1 VNEKVLNLTYRVRAA
16 ATVVRDRV
24 RNALWPTQERWEEEQ
39 AGLSKL
45 AITVILVAVG
55 VGLTLAVVAI
65 LGPAIMNLANQ
76 TGGQIESVPMDWGP

>member
-1 VNEKVLNLTYRVRAA
+1 MLELICRARA
-16 ATVVRDRV
+16 VAIAVGDRV
-24 RNALWPTQERWEEEQ
+24 RDALWPTEERWEAEQ
-39 AGLSKL
+39 TGLSKL

>member
-1 VNEKVLNLTYRVRAA
+1 VNEKMLELTCRAQAA
-16 ATVVRDRV
+16 AAVMRDRL
-24 RNALWPTQERWEEEQ
+24 RDALWPTQERWEADQ

>member
-1 VNEKVLNLTYRVRAA
+1 MNEKMLKLTGRARAA
-16 ATVVRDRV
+16 ATVARDRV
-24 RNALWPTQERWEEEQ
+24 RDTLWPPVERWNDQ

>member
-1 VNEKVLNLTYRVRAA
+1 MNEKMLRLTCRAQAA
-16 ATVVRDRV
+16 AAVVRDRV
-24 RNALWPTQERWEEEQ
+24 RNALWPSEERWEAEQ

-55 VGLTLAVVAI
+55 VGVTLTVVAI
-65 LGPAIMNLANQ
+65 LGPAITNLAER

>member
-1 VNEKVLNLTYRVRAA
+1 MNEKLLYVYCHMQGAA
-16 ATVVRDRV
+16 AALRRRVVEV
-24 RNALWPTQERWEEEQ
+24 VWPPEERWEAGQ

-65 LGPAIMNLANQ
+65 LGPAIMNLAQQ
-76 TGGQIESVPMDWGP
+76 TGDQIESVPMDWGP

>member
-1 VNEKVLNLTYRVRAA
+1 MNEKMLELTCRAQAA
-16 ATVVRDRV
+16 AAVMRDRL
-24 RNALWPTQERWEEEQ
+24 RDALWPTQERWEADQ

>member
-1 VNEKVLNLTYRVRAA
+1 VNEKMLRLTCRARAA
-16 ATVVRDRV
+16 ATLVQDRV
-24 RNALWPTQERWEEEQ
+24 RDALWPTQERWEAEQ

>member
-1 VNEKVLNLTYRVRAA
+1 MNEKMLELTCRARAA
-16 ATVVRDRV
+16 ANLVQDRV
-24 RNALWPTQERWEEEQ
+24 RDALWPAEERWEEDQ

>member
-1 VNEKVLNLTYRVRAA
+1 
-16 ATVVRDRV
+16 VVQDRV
-24 RNALWPTQERWEEEQ
+24 RDALWPAEERWEEDQ

>member
-1 VNEKVLNLTYRVRAA
+1 VNEKLLNLTCRARAA
-16 ATVVRDRV
+16 AAVVRDRV
-24 RNALWPTQERWEEEQ
+24 RDALWPAEERWEAEQ

>member
-1 VNEKVLNLTYRVRAA
+1 VNEKMLKLACRARAA
-16 ATVVRDRV
+16 AAVARDRV
-24 RNALWPTQERWEEEQ
+24 QDALWPPKERWEADQ

>member
-1 VNEKVLNLTYRVRAA
+1 MLRLTCRARAA
-16 ATVVRDRV
+16 ADRIRERV
-24 RNALWPTQERWEEEQ
+24 QSALWPPEEQWEEEQ

>member
-1 VNEKVLNLTYRVRAA
+1 MC
-16 ATVVRDRV
+16 DRV
-24 RNALWPTQERWEEEQ
+24 RDALWPAEERWKEEQ

>member
-1 VNEKVLNLTYRVRAA
+1 MKEKMLELTCRARAA
-16 ATVVRDRV
+16 AAVVRDRV
-24 RNALWPTQERWEEEQ
+24 WNALWPDQERWEADQ